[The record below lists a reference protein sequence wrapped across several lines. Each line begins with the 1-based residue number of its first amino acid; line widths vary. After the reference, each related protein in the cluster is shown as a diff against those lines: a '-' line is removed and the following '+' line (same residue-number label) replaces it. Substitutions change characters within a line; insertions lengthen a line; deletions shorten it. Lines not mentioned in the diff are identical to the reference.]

1 MTRSLFVLSALF
13 SLTLTA
19 ADHPNFT
26 GSWKMNA
33 ARSDFGGIPKPTQFD
48 RKIDH
53 RDPIIRM
60 SVHQV
65 LNTGDRTIEV
75 VLRTDG
81 KETTNISPTGEAKT
95 TCQWNGRELNL
106 ITTRQM
112 EGGAVI
118 SRETWSLL
126 PDGQTLVSVTN
137 MQTPRGIY
145 TIRLVLDK
153 QP

>member
-1 MTRSLFVLSALF
+1 MRRLLILLTLSALA
-13 SLTLTA
+13 LTA

-33 ARSDFGGIPKPTQFD
+33 ARSDFGEIPKPTQFD

-53 RDPIIRM
+53 KDPTIRM

-65 LNTGDRTIEV
+65 LNTGERTIQV

-81 KETTNISPTGEAKT
+81 KETTNASSTGEAKT

-112 EGGAVI
+112 EGGNVI

-126 PDGQTLVSVTN
+126 PDGQTLVSITN

>member
-1 MTRSLFVLSALF
+1 MRRLLILLTLSALA
-13 SLTLTA
+13 LNA
-19 ADHPNFT
+19 ADHPNFS

-33 ARSDFGGIPKPTQFD
+33 ARSDFGEIPKPTQFD

-53 RDPIIRM
+53 KDPTIRM

-65 LNTGDRTIEV
+65 LNTGERTIQV

-81 KETTNISPTGEAKT
+81 KETTNASSTGEAKT

-112 EGGAVI
+112 EGGNVI

-126 PDGQTLVSVTN
+126 PDGQTLVSITN